1 MDYNFSGSKPEFGKK
16 ELPGGDPEPLEQL
29 EFPIELKPDEDGLTE
44 AWLFLLEL
52 VWIGGEGLPLVFTA
66 PATAAETVVPVLAAS
81 DVDDDTDNEV
91 LKWCLLP
98 DRTKII
104 IKVKQ

>member
-1 MDYNFSGSKPEFGKK
+1 MDHNFSAPKPWKLGRKKK

-52 VWIGGEGLPLVFTA
+52 VWIGGEGPLVFTA
-66 PATAAETVVPVLAAS
+66 AAPAVLAAS
-81 DVDDDTDNEV
+81 DDDDTDNEV